1 MSETREYDLVIVGSG
16 AGGGTVASRLAPLVA
31 QGARIAVLESGP
43 HYHRDY
49 FTQREIEMMGLLWR
63 GGAWPTADGAI
74 TMATGKG
81 VGGSTMMYT
90 GVTFRLPDD
99 VCEDWAVPGLT
110 AEDLRPR
117 FDRIEQEISVI
128 EPTPDMVNDN
138 NRLFKEGC
146 DKLGWDLQ
154 VIRLNLK
161 GCQQNGFCN
170 IGCIS
175 GGKQGTMEV
184 QIPAA
189 QAGGVEIIP
198 NAHVNSVGDRQL
210 DVTIGATPKNT
221 HPGPLSPGAYTIKA
235 KRIVL
240 SAGTPGTPALLLR
253 SGYASQFPTLGKYFT
268 LHPALTVYGVYPE
281 RIKNYRGFPKTYY
294 SNQFSHTHDY
304 IMETA
309 FYYPFIS
316 TKHLG
321 LWGKELKETMR
332 EYNQFMTQIILNH
345 DDALETNRIEIDAKG
360 DPVLNYTLSEKS
372 IASLCHAQASAAR
385 IFFAAGCDKVI
396 LPCAD
401 RPIFHK
407 HEVPDAQLESFISPK
422 NFLANKTPIAS
433 AHPQGGCRM
442 GADSTTSVTNAL
454 GKVHGHDW
462 LYIADASLFPKSS
475 HVNPYL
481 TIMALSER
489 VAEELER
496 TQAAW

>member
-1 MSETREYDLVIVGSG
+1 MSNTREYDLVIVGSG

-31 QGARIAVLESGP
+31 QGARIALLEAGP

-110 AEDLRPR
+110 PEELRPR

-146 DKLGWDLQ
+146 EKLGWDLQ

-184 QIPAA
+184 QIPKA

-198 NAHVNSVGDRQL
+198 NCQVHSVGGPCPEGDRGT
-210 DVTIGATPKNT
+210 DAPR
-221 HPGPLSPGAYTIKA
+221 HPRRTA
-235 KRIVL
+235 
-240 SAGTPGTPALLLR
+240 R
-253 SGYASQFPTLGKYFT
+253 SGQ
-268 LHPALTVYGVYPE
+268 LHHQGQAHRAVRRHPRHARAVAAL
-281 RIKNYRGFPKTYY
+281 
-294 SNQFSHTHDY
+294 
-304 IMETA
+304 
-309 FYYPFIS
+309 
-316 TKHLG
+316 
-321 LWGKELKETMR
+321 
-332 EYNQFMTQIILNH
+332 
-345 DDALETNRIEIDAKG
+345 
-360 DPVLNYTLSEKS
+360 
-372 IASLCHAQASAAR
+372 
-385 IFFAAGCDKVI
+385 
-396 LPCAD
+396 
-401 RPIFHK
+401 
-407 HEVPDAQLESFISPK
+407 
-422 NFLANKTPIAS
+422 
-433 AHPQGGCRM
+433 
-442 GADSTTSVTNAL
+442 
-454 GKVHGHDW
+454 W
-462 LYIADASLFPKSS
+462 L
-475 HVNPYL
+475 
-481 TIMALSER
+481 R
-489 VAEELER
+489 R
-496 TQAAW
+496 